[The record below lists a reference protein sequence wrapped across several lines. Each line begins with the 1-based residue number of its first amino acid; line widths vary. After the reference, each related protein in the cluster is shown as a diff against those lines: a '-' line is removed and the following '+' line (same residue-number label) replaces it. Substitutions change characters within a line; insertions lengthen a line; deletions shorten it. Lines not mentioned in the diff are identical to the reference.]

1 MTKSVTASIHQRLL
15 NHARANEL
23 PFNQVLQYFALE
35 RFLYRLGRSPFRQQF
50 VLKGAL
56 MLTAWQSPYA
66 RPTRD
71 IDLLGRTDNTVEHIV
86 STIQEICQQPA
97 PEDGLV
103 FDADSAT
110 GETIIEAADYAG
122 VRVRF
127 AAYLGTARVPMQVD
141 IGFGDPVVPAPSPV
155 RLPTV
160 LDLPTSELLGYSR
173 ESMVAEKVQ
182 VMVYLAEVNSRMKDF
197 YDVWWLANHFD
208 FDGPL
213 LARAI
218 RETFHWRQTPIAL
231 DAVAFSDRFTK
242 DDTKQ
247 GQWQAFIQRLRP
259 EDAPG
264 TLPEVVETI
273 AALILPVFKALI
285 EQEQLDQSWPPGG
298 PWTQREG

>member
-1 MTKSVTASIHQRLL
+1 MTKNVAASIHQRLL

-35 RFLYRLGRSPFRQQF
+35 RFLYRLGCSPFRQQF

-86 STIQEICQQPA
+86 STVQEICQQSA

-103 FDADSAT
+103 FDANSVT
-110 GETIIEAADYAG
+110 GESITEAANYAG

-182 VMVYLAEVNSRMKDF
+182 VMVYLAEVNNSVITRTCRR
-197 YDVWWLANHFD
+197 VSLASWQRPD
-208 FDGPL
+208 KIRDQIVRCLKSIGQRAESWRLEEWPCGPQGWSQSGL
-213 LARAI
+213 KRG
-218 RETFHWRQTPIAL
+218 RGETEKRRRRKTE
-231 DAVAFSDRFTK
+231 DR
-242 DDTKQ
+242 KQ
-247 GQWQAFIQRLRP
+247 QYN
-259 EDAPG
+259 
-264 TLPEVVETI
+264 
-273 AALILPVFKALI
+273 
-285 EQEQLDQSWPPGG
+285 
-298 PWTQREG
+298 